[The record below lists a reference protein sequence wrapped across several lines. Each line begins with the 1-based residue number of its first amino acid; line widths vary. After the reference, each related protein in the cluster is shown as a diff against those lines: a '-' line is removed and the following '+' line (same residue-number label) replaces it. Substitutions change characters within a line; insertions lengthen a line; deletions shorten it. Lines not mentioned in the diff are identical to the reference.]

1 MLTGPS
7 DQHHKSVFCRLPF
20 RPFFFPLP
28 EFPSNDVVGYHL
40 PLDSRRIIT
49 VANEPQALKNASHSV
64 VRSQSG
70 LLTACRPTQKRR
82 MLTTYGGWEQHALLV
97 IPHVTRLDRTYNGN
111 C

>member
-1 MLTGPS
+1 
-7 DQHHKSVFCRLPF
+7 
-20 RPFFFPLP
+20 
-28 EFPSNDVVGYHL
+28 
-40 PLDSRRIIT
+40 
-49 VANEPQALKNASHSV
+49 
-64 VRSQSG
+64 